1 MLDPFL
7 IFGIGFFPEMGIEG
21 AAVATGIGQMTSLL
35 IYVFIYLRKTGKV
48 PVRISFKHMAGAKQV
63 IGRMYGIGIPAA
75 LNMALSSLMLTVLN
89 GLLAAYSA
97 AYVLVLGVYYKLQ
110 TFLYLTANGIVQGMR
125 PICGYNYGAGEYK
138 RVKDIFK
145 AGLGL
150 ISVVMLVG
158 TGLSVCFP
166 TGLFGLFTDSQETV
180 ALGREALLII
190 SRGFLISGISVAVTG
205 VLEGLGKGMESLMIS
220 LARYIAVILP
230 LAFLLSQM
238 MGAAGVWN
246 AFWVTEVI
254 AAVLAAVLIGRVM
267 RRELKQRVEQ

>member
-1 MLDPFL
+1 M
-7 IFGIGFFPEMGIEG
+7 
-21 AAVATGIGQMTSLL
+21 
-35 IYVFIYLRKTGKV
+35 
-48 PVRISFKHMAGAKQV
+48 
-63 IGRMYGIGIPAA
+63 
-75 LNMALSSLMLTVLN
+75 
-89 GLLAAYSA
+89 
-97 AYVLVLGVYYKLQ
+97 
-110 TFLYLTANGIVQGMR
+110 
-125 PICGYNYGAGEYK
+125 
-138 RVKDIFK
+138 KDIFK

>member
-1 MLDPFL
+1 
-7 IFGIGFFPEMGIEG
+7 
-21 AAVATGIGQMTSLL
+21 
-35 IYVFIYLRKTGKV
+35 
-48 PVRISFKHMAGAKQV
+48 
-63 IGRMYGIGIPAA
+63 
-75 LNMALSSLMLTVLN
+75 
-89 GLLAAYSA
+89 
-97 AYVLVLGVYYKLQ
+97 
-110 TFLYLTANGIVQGMR
+110 MR